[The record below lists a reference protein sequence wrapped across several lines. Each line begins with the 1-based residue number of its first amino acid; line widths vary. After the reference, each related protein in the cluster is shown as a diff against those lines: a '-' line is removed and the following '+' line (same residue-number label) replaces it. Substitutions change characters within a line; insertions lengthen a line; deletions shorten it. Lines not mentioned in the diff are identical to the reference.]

1 MHALIH
7 RRIVVPAVLVVI
19 LTIIFISSLPS
30 LNDFHFGRLQATNG
44 VSAKAAAAAAESVE
58 QSADMV
64 YPLFDYTYDKIFKLS
79 AEKQVSKDPCI
90 DVALPNGGNVAKPG
104 DGIRVLITGGAGF
117 IGSNLVDRLL
127 QLGYKVRIFDNL
139 YTGFL
144 RNVPIDHENVEFFL
158 GDILDK
164 DAISAALEGIDFVYH
179 LAAMSKVVP
188 SLKSPAM
195 ARFCTESNALG
206 SWNVLDAVR
215 EQGGVQKVIYAA
227 SSTYY
232 GNKPAPHREDM
243 APDFLTPY
251 AASKYEGELQMQMF
265 DRLFGVPTISTR
277 FFMVYGP
284 RQPSTGAYAIVTGV
298 FAKQASEGKPLTI
311 EGDGSHYRD
320 FIHVHDIVEGL
331 ILSQQN
337 PDLRGDVVNLGSGSA
352 FSVQDVANLVSS
364 SQVHVEPRANDLEGT
379 LANTCKMKRSLG
391 YKAKKDF
398 KVEMAFMARETMEG
412 NVFMQPWLTPIHA
425 LSAPHLLAPGSPM
438 FRWPGQT
445 SDLDALLLA
454 LKHVEEKAL
463 REGESVSRRVS
474 LIMFV
479 LTSNETE
486 QASDLL
492 LNTVFSLVR
501 FGGVRSYIVAAK
513 DEEALSICVALNLP
527 CYDARNQSQPALVS
541 SLISSSYD
549 VHVVKLGNA
558 YISNVESTL
567 AAFISENANADVVGA
582 KPYGDAFIRSN
593 DRTKAAFTLWARSAA
608 SPAQYEDGGEILFDI
623 DNWPALDLT
632 KASFTVDRH
641 CGSSWLDTATIT
653 QTVTSQTASPTLL
666 EPRPAGRRLR
676 RRPFKVVLAVIV
688 TTIVIVALILGL
700 YFGLHNRS
708 SSIPSSPESPASPS
722 SAPSAAPS
730 SSPIPSGSSN
740 PPATLLASAP
750 ASSFPPIQESFVSFA
765 VEFYFFPDFSGNLAS
780 PNTFS
785 DNLLNNIGNISGTK
799 PYIRVGG
806 NTQDLAIYDA
816 ALPVATQATY
826 INGHPGDIS
835 IGPSFFE
842 GYSSFPG
849 SKFIHGLNLKNAT
862 NSAIGWKSLADET
875 SVACK
880 ALDGKLVWWEY
891 GNEPDVYPR
900 SPSTWNAATYVD
912 DWHNGTAAIQQQ
924 LSSSCP
930 DMSSGS
936 HYGFVGPSLLGTS
949 GLPPVQLFKSGLND
963 NGEVKQYTMHH
974 YMGSATDSATLQS
987 SLMNHTAV
995 TTKLASIVTE
1005 ISNLNNPSLINP
1017 TNAAQNSI
1025 PFTLDEANSLLN
1037 GAPAGLDILS
1047 VFGSALWT
1055 VDYMLYCASIG
1066 LSRVHMQ
1073 QGTGFLY
1080 NSWQPVAVPAK
1091 NMDIA
1096 TSPPYYGNVAVAA
1109 MLGDLTKAIPQIF
1122 NVPLPGM
1129 GDYASAYAAYVDGTS
1144 LVRIAV
1150 VDLRAYNASSGVPRP
1165 SSTYTFVLPSALAI
1179 PDGREVRVQRLLA
1192 AGSDVRTGITWD
1204 GWSYAYELDGGRP
1217 VCMANV
1223 TVGETVVVGGGR
1235 VAVDLVR
1242 SSVAVLSFS

>member
-1 MHALIH
+1 MHAMIH
-7 RRIVVPAVLVVI
+7 RRVLLPALLIFILAIV
-19 LTIIFISSLPS
+19 FISSLPS
-30 LNDFHFGRLQATNG
+30 FNDFHFGKLHTANG

-64 YPLFDYTYDKIFKLS
+64 YPLFDYTYDKIFKVS
-79 AEKQVSKDPCI
+79 AEKKLSKDPCI

-104 DGIRVLITGGAGF
+104 EGLKVLITGGAGF

-144 RNVPIDHENVEFFL
+144 RNVPLDHENVEFFL
-158 GDILDK
+158 GDILDRG
-164 DAISAALEGIDFVYH
+164 AISAALDDVDFVYH

-215 EQGGVQKVIYAA
+215 ERGGVHKVIYAA

-232 GNKPAPHREDM
+232 GNKPAPHKEDM

-298 FAKQASEGKPLTI
+298 FAKQASEGRPLTI

-364 SQVHVEPRANDLEGT
+364 DQVHVEPRANDLEGT
-379 LANTCKMKRSLG
+379 LADTCKMRRLLG

-398 KVEMAFMARETMEG
+398 KTEMAFMAKQTMEG
-412 NVFMQPWLTPIHA
+412 NVFMQPWLSPIHA
-425 LSAPHLLAPGSPM
+425 LSAPHLLAPGSPT
-438 FRWPGQT
+438 FRWPTQL

-474 LIMFV
+474 LIMFAA
-479 LTSNETE
+479 TSNETE
-486 QASDLL
+486 QTSDLL

-513 DEEALSICVALNLP
+513 DDDALSTCVALNLP
-527 CYDARNQSQPALVS
+527 CYDARALTQPTLVS
-541 SLISSSYD
+541 NLISSSYD
-549 VHVVKLGNA
+549 VHIVKLGNS
-558 YISNVESTL
+558 YISNVDSTL
-567 AAFISENANADVVGA
+567 ARFVSENANADVVGA
-582 KPYGDAFIRSN
+582 SPFGDVFIRSN
-593 DRTKAAFTLWARSAA
+593 DRTKAALALWARSAG
-608 SPAQYEDGGEILFDI
+608 SPAQYEDGGENLFDVE
-623 DNWPALDLT
+623 NWPALDLT
-632 KASFTVDRH
+632 KASFSVDRH
-641 CGSSWLDTATIT
+641 CGSSWVDEVAAT
-653 QTVTSQTASPTLL
+653 QTVSSQSASSTLL
-666 EPRPAGRRLR
+666 ETIPASGRLKRRLI
-676 RRPFKVVLAVIV
+676 KVVVAVII
-688 TTIVIVALILGL
+688 TLIVILALVLGL
-700 YFGLHNRS
+700 YFGLHNRNS
-708 SSIPSSPESPASPS
+708 GSPSSPNSPTS
-722 SAPSAAPS
+722 SSSPSAAPS
-730 SSPIPSGSSN
+730 NPPLPSGSSN

-750 ASSFPPIQESFVSFA
+750 ASSFPAIQESFVSFA
-765 VEFYFFPDFSGNLAS
+765 IEFYFFPDFTGNVAS

-826 INGHPGDIS
+826 IDGHPTDVS

-849 SKFIHGLNLKNAT
+849 SKFIHGFNLKNAT
-862 NSAIGWKSLADET
+862 NSDTGWESLIDEVP
-875 SVACK
+875 VACK

-891 GNEPDVYPR
+891 GNEPDLYPR
-900 SPSTWNAATYVD
+900 PTSTWNTSTYID
-912 DWHNGTAAIQQQ
+912 DWHNGTAAIQEQ
-924 LSSSCP
+924 LSKSCP
-930 DMSSGS
+930 DMSSGGQ
-936 HYGFVGPSLLGTS
+936 YGFVGPSLLGTN
-949 GLPPVQLFKSGLND
+949 GLSPVELFKGGLND

-974 YMGSATDSATLQS
+974 YMGGATDSATLQS

-995 TTKLASIVTE
+995 TSKLASILTE
-1005 ISNLNNPSLINP
+1005 MSNLNTPSLINP
-1017 TNAAQNSI
+1017 TNAVQNSV

-1037 GAPAGLDILS
+1037 GAPASLDVLS
-1047 VFGSALWT
+1047 VFGSALWV

-1091 NMDIA
+1091 NMNIN

-1109 MLGDLTKAIPQIF
+1109 MLGDLTKVIPQIV
-1122 NVPLPGM
+1122 NIPLQGM
-1129 GDYASAYAAYVDGTS
+1129 GDYASAYAAYVNGSS
-1144 LVRIAV
+1144 LLRIAI
-1150 VDLRAYNASSGVPRP
+1150 VDLRGYNATSGTSRP
-1165 SSTYTFVLPSALAI
+1165 SSNYTFVLPSSLSI
-1179 PDGREVRVQRLLA
+1179 SDGSEVAVQRLMA
-1192 AGSDVRTGITWD
+1192 AGSDVNTGITWD
-1204 GWSYAYELDGGRP
+1204 GWSYAYELNNGQP
-1217 VCMANV
+1217 VKMTNV
-1223 TVGETVVVGGGR
+1223 STGETVVVSGGH
-1235 VAVDLVR
+1235 VSVNMVQ
-1242 SSVAVLSFS
+1242 SSAAILSFM